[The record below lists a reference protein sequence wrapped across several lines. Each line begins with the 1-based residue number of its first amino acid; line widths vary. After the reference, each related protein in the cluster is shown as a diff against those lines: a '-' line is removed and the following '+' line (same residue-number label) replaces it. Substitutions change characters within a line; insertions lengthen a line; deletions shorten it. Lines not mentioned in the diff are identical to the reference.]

1 MASVSEIRVEV
12 AYAAAS
18 RQVVK
23 DLTLPAGS
31 DIESAIRASGLLQE
45 FPEIDLNVN
54 RTGIFGEFASL
65 DQSLEDGERVEIY
78 RALLADPKET
88 RRRRAQAKKK
98 RR

>member
-1 MASVSEIRVEV
+1 MASVPEIRVDV
-12 AYAAAS
+12 VYAAVT

-23 DLTLPAGS
+23 TLTLPAGS
-31 DIESAIRASGLLQE
+31 TVEAAIRVSGLLNE
-45 FPEIDLNVN
+45 FPEIDLTIN
-54 RTGIFGEFASL
+54 RIGIFGEFAGL
-65 DQSLEDGERVEIY
+65 DQNLEDGERVEIY

>member
-1 MASVSEIRVEV
+1 MASVSEISVEV
-12 AYAAAS
+12 AYATPA

-23 DLTLPAGS
+23 ALTLPVGS
-31 DIESAIRASGLLQE
+31 SVEVAIRASGLLEE
-45 FPEIDLNVN
+45 FPEIDLSVN

-65 DQSLEDGERVEIY
+65 DQGLEQGERVEIY

>member
-1 MASVSEIRVEV
+1 MASVPEIRVEV
-12 AYAAAS
+12 AYAAPTH
-18 RQVVK
+18 QVVK
-23 DLTLPAGS
+23 TLTLPAGCPV
-31 DIESAIRASGLLQE
+31 EAAIRASGLLEE
-45 FPEIDLNVN
+45 FPEIDLAVN

>member
-12 AYAAAS
+12 VYAAAS

-23 DLTLPAGS
+23 MLTLPAGS
-31 DIESAIRASGLLQE
+31 DIEIAIRASGLLDE
-45 FPEIDLNVN
+45 FPEIDLTAN
-54 RTGIFGEFASL
+54 RLGIFGEFARL
-65 DQSLEDGERVEIY
+65 DQNLQDGERVEIY
-78 RALLADPKET
+78 RALLADPKEM

>member
-1 MASVSEIRVEV
+1 MASVPEIHVEV
-12 AYAAAS
+12 VYATAM

-23 DLTLPAGS
+23 TLTLPAGS
-31 DIESAIRASGLLQE
+31 QVESAIRASGLLEE
-45 FPEIDLNVN
+45 FPEINLAIG
-54 RTGIFGEFASL
+54 RIGIFGEFARL

>member
-1 MASVSEIRVEV
+1 MASAAEIRIEV
-12 AYAAAS
+12 AYAAPS

-23 DLTLPAGS
+23 TLTLPAGS
-31 DIESAIRASGLLQE
+31 SVEAAIRASGLLQE
-45 FPEIDLNVN
+45 FPEIDLSVN

-65 DQSLEDGERVEIY
+65 DQGLEGGERVEIY
-78 RALLADPKET
+78 RALLVDPKET